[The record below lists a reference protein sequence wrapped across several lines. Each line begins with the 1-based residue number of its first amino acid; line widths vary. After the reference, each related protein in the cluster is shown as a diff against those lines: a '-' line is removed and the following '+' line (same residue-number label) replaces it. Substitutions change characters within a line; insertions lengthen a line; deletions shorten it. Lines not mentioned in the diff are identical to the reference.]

1 MEVHEK
7 IRFLRESKDWS
18 QEDMAGKLNM
28 SVSGYSKIERGET
41 KIALSKLKKVSEILG
56 IDVMELMSLGEK
68 NIYFANI
75 GDSNNGNI
83 ISSPAELALENQ
95 KQKLIIELKD
105 KELAMQAREIAY
117 LKKIVTTH
125 PSKSAMLNA

>member
-18 QEDMAGKLNM
+18 QEDMAGKLSM

-41 KIALSKLKKVSEILG
+41 KVAISKLKKVSEVLG

-68 NIYFANI
+68 NIYFVNI

-83 ISSPAELALENQ
+83 ISSPAELAFENQ
-95 KQKLIIELKD
+95 KQQLIIELKD
-105 KELAMQAREIAY
+105 KELAMQTREITY
-117 LKKIVTTH
+117 LKELLDMHRREK
-125 PSKSAMLNA
+125 L